1 MAERVSDALEQG
13 NQKRKWKRHCWSTV
27 PIVVFVV
34 YRHAFSENKTR
45 MVCWTSNFAAFI
57 SRVRVANAT
66 KRSRQDVLAVCCIWL
81 PHNFEMQSFLKEG
94 LLHSKKDKGENLKNT
109 RCAHRDWDSQSQFCR
124 TFNNKRKTR
133 LQAGWRHIGSMVIEI
148 KCSDCRQTPNHFC
161 NNEMEREILLSSSLT
176 TASKRVGRTEG
187 PPILGNAW
195 TVRLGR
201 LETPMEIKRKDNYLR
216 ERTR

>member
-45 MVCWTSNFAAFI
+45 MVGWTSNFAAFI

-66 KRSRQDVLAVCCIWL
+66 KRSRQDLLAVCCIWL

-94 LLHSKKDKGENLKNT
+94 LLHSKKKIKERTWKIQDAHTEIETLK
-109 RCAHRDWDSQSQFCR
+109 A
-124 TFNNKRKTR
+124 
-133 LQAGWRHIGSMVIEI
+133 
-148 KCSDCRQTPNHFC
+148 
-161 NNEMEREILLSSSLT
+161 SSAARLT
-176 TASKRVGRTEG
+176 TRGRQGYRRVDATLE
-187 PPILGNAW
+187 AW
-195 TVRLGR
+195 L
-201 LETPMEIKRKDNYLR
+201 LK
-216 ERTR
+216 